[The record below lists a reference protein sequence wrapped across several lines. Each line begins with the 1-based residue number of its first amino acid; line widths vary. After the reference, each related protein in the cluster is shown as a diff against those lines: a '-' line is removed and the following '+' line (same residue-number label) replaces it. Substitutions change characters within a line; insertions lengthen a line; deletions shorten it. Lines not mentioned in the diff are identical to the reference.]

1 MFRGDSTDV
10 NGNKDELNSEM
21 VERPRE
27 ICGWP
32 TRNNLNYVILN
43 NGRRK
48 VFLIGFSDL
57 YKDLF
62 YVDFTRYVCNVCLT
76 YDFY

>member
-10 NGNKDELNSEM
+10 NGNKDEVNSEM

-43 NGRRK
+43 NER
-48 VFLIGFSDL
+48 
-57 YKDLF
+57 
-62 YVDFTRYVCNVCLT
+62 
-76 YDFY
+76 